1 MRVLADVVAIRTR
14 QSLGVTQGGDPMI
27 TILPVRATRLGSII
41 SFLRHLLEMTVAMM
55 LGMFAYGLLL
65 GSILGAAGRNLED
78 ARLGQPEL
86 FALGMATSMSVPMV
100 VWMRHRGHDWRSG
113 MEMTAAMF
121 APALLLIVCYRLHA
135 VSAESICPLACA
147 AMIPAM
153 VGAMLFRLDDYTGHR
168 MAAS

>member
-1 MRVLADVVAIRTR
+1 MTTAMASRAGRFSRTF
-14 QSLGVTQGGDPMI
+14 
-27 TILPVRATRLGSII
+27 

-65 GSILGAAGRNLED
+65 GGLLSAAGSTVED

-100 VWMRHRGHDWRSG
+100 LWMRHRGHDLRNRV
-113 MEMTAAMF
+113 EMTAAMV
-121 APALLLIVCYRLHA
+121 APVLVLIVCYRLHA
-135 VSAESICPLACA
+135 VEAGSICPLACT

-153 VGAMLFRLDDYTGHR
+153 VGAMLFRLDDYAGHR
-168 MAAS
+168 VTAA